1 MNLSENFTLDEFLV
15 SQTASRQGIDNIPSP
30 EVVENLRNL
39 VVNVLQPLRHKF
51 GPMCVSSGFRCPKLN
66 AAIGGAVN
74 SQHIYGMAADINI
87 PGIGNDALAVYIR
100 DNMDFDQVILE
111 FYTPGKPAS
120 GWVHVSY
127 NTNGNKKDV
136 RTAVKQNGKTVYLIG
151 IVK

>member
-1 MNLSENFTLDEFLV
+1 MNLSENFVLDEFLV

-39 VVNVLQPLRHKF
+39 VVNILQPLRNKL
-51 GPMCVSSGFRCPKLN
+51 GPMCISSGFRCPQLN
-66 AAIGGAVN
+66 SAIGGAVN
-74 SQHIYGMAADINI
+74 SQHIYGMAADINV
-87 PGIGNDALAVYIR
+87 PGMGNDELAEYIR

-111 FYTPGKPAS
+111 FHTLGQPAS

-127 NTNGNKKDV
+127 NIKGNKKDV
-136 RTAVKQNGKTVYLIG
+136 LTAVKQNGKTVYLKG

>member
-1 MNLSENFTLDEFLV
+1 MNLSENFVLDEFLV

-39 VVNVLQPLRHKF
+39 VVNILQPLRNKL
-51 GPMCVSSGFRCPKLN
+51 GPMCISSGFRCPQLN
-66 AAIGGAVN
+66 SAIGGAVN
-74 SQHIYGMAADINI
+74 SQHIYGMAADINV
-87 PGIGNDALAVYIR
+87 PGMGNDDLA

-111 FYTPGKPAS
+111 FHTLGQPAS

-127 NTNGNKKDV
+127 NIKGNKKDV
-136 RTAVKQNGKTVYLIG
+136 LTAVKQNGKTVYLKG